1 MKNNFFH
8 IIIFTVVLFNFT
20 YIVAQESD
28 SLAVINTKYDSLLKS
43 SENEM
48 NVLFYKHKKD
58 LLLNNLG
65 PFGSPFYYPSAFHLK
80 KKSLISQESKL
91 KARLNQIKGFK
102 PYTNITYINASRK
115 EQQFSINHYQE
126 ISTNVFFDFNFRKL
140 SSPGAFVNQEAN
152 KTIFNGNIKINSKKE
167 NYRLNLFANVDRK
180 FYQENGGLTDID
192 NYEKSMFDDDQNYQV
207 NLINSNAFDKN
218 YMYGFEQQLDLFKIK
233 KDSNTF
239 SKAYLKNRTSYSTR
253 QHVFYDDDP
262 LSKIYNS
269 LFTDSVSYID
279 SIYFENISN
288 TFSIGYRKDN
298 NFIELF
304 GQYDL
309 EKYEQNFGIDAD
321 YHNSYL
327 GLYGN
332 YRFKKIDVKGMT
344 KYGISGYRKS
354 DVESDLN
361 FRIENKLYK
370 FGSSIRY
377 FLREPDLK
385 FISYTSNHFKWSNT
399 SFQKESNLSF
409 NGSVEIKKLK
419 LEIEFETKL
428 LNNLLYYDSL
438 AQANQND
445 KGINITSFSLS
456 KKYKLLNFYFKSAI
470 IYQITSD
477 EYILPLP
484 ELVGRQI
491 IYYQKQIFKKALK
504 FQVGLGVSYSTGF
517 YGYAYMPAINEFY
530 TQRNTKIGEY
540 PKLDVFIN
548 THLKRAQIF
557 LKYEH
562 INAGSNLERAYS
574 VPGYPILNKS
584 LKFGVSWNMFD

>member
-1 MKNNFFH
+1 MQKKLS
-8 IIIFTVVLFNFT
+8 IIFILIVVLFNSANV
-20 YIVAQESD
+20 VAQNND
-28 SLAVINTKYDSLLKS
+28 SLSMLNAMYDTLISS

-58 LLLNNLG
+58 LLINNLG
-65 PFGSPFYYPSAFHLK
+65 PFGSPHYYPSTFVLK
-80 KKSLISQESKL
+80 ENSLIDSDNEIQG
-91 KARLNQIKGFK
+91 RLNEIKGFK

-126 ISTNVFFDFNFRKL
+126 ISSNVFFDFDFMKL

-152 KTIFNGNIKINSKKE
+152 TTFFNGNIKIKSKKE
-167 NYRLNLFANVDRK
+167 NYGLNLFAYVDRK
-180 FYQENGGLTDID
+180 FYQENGGLTNID
-192 NYEKSMFDDDQNYQV
+192 SYEKSMFDDDQNYQV

-233 KDSNTF
+233 KDSNAL
-239 SKAYLKNRTSYSTR
+239 SKVYLKNRTSYSTT
-253 QHVFYDDDP
+253 QKVFYDNDP
-262 LSKIYNS
+262 LSNIYNN
-269 LFTDSVSYID
+269 LFIDSVLYVD
-279 SIYFENISN
+279 SIYSENISN
-288 TFSIGYRKDN
+288 TVFLGYKKGTA
-298 NFIELF
+298 FFELF

-309 EKYEQNFGIDAD
+309 KKYEQNFGIEAD

-327 GLYGN
+327 GVYSN
-332 YRFKKIDVKGMT
+332 YQFKKIQVEGIA
-344 KYGISGYRKS
+344 KYGITGYR
-354 DVESDLN
+354 ESDIESHVNLKT
-361 FRIENKLYK
+361 ENKRYK
-370 FGSSIRY
+370 LTSSIKY

-385 FISYTSNHFKWSNT
+385 FVSYTSNHFKWSNT

-409 NGSVEIKKLK
+409 NGNIELKKLK
-419 LEIEFETKL
+419 LNIEIETKL

-438 AQANQND
+438 AQANQGSKNL
-445 KGINITSFSLS
+445 NITSFSLS
-456 KKYKLLNFYFKSAI
+456 KKYRLLNFYFRSALV
-470 IYQITSD
+470 YQLTSD
-477 EYILPLP
+477 EYLLPLP

-491 IYYQKQIFKKALK
+491 VYYQKKIFKGALK
-504 FQVGLGVSYSTGF
+504 FQMGVGLSYSTNF

-530 TQRNTKIGEY
+530 AQRNTSLGEY
-540 PKLDVFIN
+540 PQLDVFIN

-562 INAGSNLERAYS
+562 INAGGNLVKAYS